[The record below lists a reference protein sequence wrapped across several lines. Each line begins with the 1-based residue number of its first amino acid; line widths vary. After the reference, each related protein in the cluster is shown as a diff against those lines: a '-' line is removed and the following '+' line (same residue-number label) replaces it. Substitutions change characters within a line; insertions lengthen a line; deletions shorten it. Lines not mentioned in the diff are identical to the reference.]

1 MSEYA
6 WAMLVYCSLQGA
18 SLAVLPRWW
27 KMAAAPALLLVP
39 QIVHERLQPSYM
51 SEAITVMLAIFVCAY
66 LVFVWIAL
74 GITKLVQ
81 RCRRDRGLC
90 LRPKTKNDDISGIVA
105 GDSPCDR

>member
-6 WAMLVYCSLQGA
+6 CAMLVYCSLQGA

-81 RCRRDRGLC
+81 RCRRDCGLW
-90 LRPKTKNDDISGIVA
+90 LRQKTNDDDISGIVA
-105 GDSPCDR
+105 GDLPCDL